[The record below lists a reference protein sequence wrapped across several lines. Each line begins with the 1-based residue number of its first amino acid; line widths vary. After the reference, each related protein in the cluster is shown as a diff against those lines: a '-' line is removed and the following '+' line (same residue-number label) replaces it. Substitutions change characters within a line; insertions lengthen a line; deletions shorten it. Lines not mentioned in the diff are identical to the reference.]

1 MVPFWES
8 SPHHWPIRPNVSL
21 RFSSGS
27 DSQKPVSSAISMTY
41 FMSSSLWPHWALFF
55 IYDEWRGPEID
66 TLPAFTTSPSAAC
79 GGGRGG
85 ALQWRRRMNLVDV
98 AIVVVI
104 GLGIL
109 IGWRKGLIGPLLA
122 EGTFL
127 LSYWIVSTHP
137 GLAAVVPS
145 SVPRPL
151 AVLIL
156 PIALG
161 LVVGFAGRMVFMSF
175 FRLPLT
181 RSLDK
186 ILGAAAN
193 GGLGFVIVYVVLVGL
208 AGAGTVLDP
217 LTKVS
222 SVQPTQVAAMQMLLA
237 ENPQVAGFVPS
248 GELGQLATVAGTHPI
263 GLAQLG
269 QYAQVINYYE
279 RTLRP
284 ALATSQLAPIVL
296 KYGARLPIIGRHVTL
311 PPPR

>member
-1 MVPFWES
+1 
-8 SPHHWPIRPNVSL
+8 
-21 RFSSGS
+21 
-27 DSQKPVSSAISMTY
+27 
-41 FMSSSLWPHWALFF
+41 
-55 IYDEWRGPEID
+55 
-66 TLPAFTTSPSAAC
+66 
-79 GGGRGG
+79 
-85 ALQWRRRMNLVDV
+85 MNLVDI

-104 GLGIL
+104 GLGIV
-109 IGWRKGLIGPLLA
+109 IGWKNGLVGPLLA

-137 GLAAVVPS
+137 GLASLVPS

-151 AVLIL
+151 AMLIL
-156 PIALG
+156 PVALG
-161 LVVGFAGRMVFMSF
+161 LVVGFAGRAVFMSF

-186 ILGAAAN
+186 ILGCAAN
-193 GGLGFVIVYVVLVGL
+193 GGLAFVIVYVVLLGL

-222 SVQPTQVAAMQMLLA
+222 SIQPSQVIAMQMLLA
-237 ENPQVAGFVPS
+237 ANPQVAGFVPA
-248 GELGQLATVAGTHPI
+248 GELGQLAAGAGTRPV

-284 ALATSQLAPIVL
+284 ALATSQLAPVVL
-296 KYGARLPIIGRHVTL
+296 RYGARIPIIGRNVTL
-311 PPPR
+311 PKAP

>member
-1 MVPFWES
+1 MA
-8 SPHHWPIRPNVSL
+8 SP
-21 RFSSGS
+21 
-27 DSQKPVSSAISMTY
+27 
-41 FMSSSLWPHWALFF
+41 
-55 IYDEWRGPEID
+55 
-66 TLPAFTTSPSAAC
+66 
-79 GGGRGG
+79 
-85 ALQWRRRMNLVDV
+85 MNLVDV

-109 IGWRKGLIGPLLA
+109 IGWKNGLIGPLLA

-127 LSYWIVSTHP
+127 FGYWIVSTHP
-137 GLAAVVPS
+137 GLATIVPS

-161 LVVGFAGRMVFMSF
+161 LVVGVVGRMVFMSL

-181 RSLDK
+181 RGLDK

-193 GGLGFVIVYVVLVGL
+193 GGLAFVIAYVVLLGL

-217 LTKVS
+217 LTKAATVRA
-222 SVQPTQVAAMQMLLA
+222 PQVAAMQMLLA

-248 GELGQLATVAGTHPI
+248 GELGQLASVASSRPI
-263 GLAQLG
+263 GVAQLG

-284 ALATSQLAPIVL
+284 ALATSQLAPVVL
-296 KYGARLPIIGRHVTL
+296 RYGARLPIIGRSVTL
-311 PPPR
+311 PKAS

>member
-1 MVPFWES
+1 
-8 SPHHWPIRPNVSL
+8 
-21 RFSSGS
+21 
-27 DSQKPVSSAISMTY
+27 
-41 FMSSSLWPHWALFF
+41 
-55 IYDEWRGPEID
+55 
-66 TLPAFTTSPSAAC
+66 
-79 GGGRGG
+79 
-85 ALQWRRRMNLVDV
+85 MNLVDL

-109 IGWRKGLIGPLLA
+109 VGWKNGLIGPLLA

-127 LSYWIVSTHP
+127 FAYWIVSTHP
-137 GLAAVVPS
+137 SLGSLIPRRVSRLLAT
-145 SVPRPL
+145 L
-151 AVLIL
+151 LL

-181 RSLDK
+181 RTLDK

-193 GGLGFVIVYVVLVGL
+193 GGLAFVIVYVVMLGLVG
-208 AGAGTVLDP
+208 AGNVLDP
-217 LTKVS
+217 LTKVR
-222 SVQPTQVAAMQMLLA
+222 SVQPSQVAAMQMLLA

-248 GELGQLATVAGTHPI
+248 GELGKVATVASTHPI

-284 ALATSQLAPIVL
+284 ALATSQLAPVVL
-296 KYGARLPIIGRHVTL
+296 RYGAPLPIIGRPVTL
-311 PPPR
+311 PKS

>member
-1 MVPFWES
+1 
-8 SPHHWPIRPNVSL
+8 
-21 RFSSGS
+21 
-27 DSQKPVSSAISMTY
+27 
-41 FMSSSLWPHWALFF
+41 
-55 IYDEWRGPEID
+55 
-66 TLPAFTTSPSAAC
+66 
-79 GGGRGG
+79 
-85 ALQWRRRMNLVDV
+85 MNLVDV
-98 AIVVVI
+98 AIVAVI
-104 GLGIL
+104 GLGVL

-137 GLAAVVPS
+137 SLAGLVPS

-151 AVLIL
+151 AVFIL

-161 LVVGFAGRMVFMSF
+161 LIVGFFGRMVFMSL

-181 RSLDK
+181 RSVDK

-193 GGLGFVIVYVVLVGL
+193 GGLAFVIVYVVLVGM

-217 LTKVS
+217 LTTVA
-222 SVQPTQVAAMQMLLA
+222 SVRAPQVAAMQMLLA
-237 ENPQVAGFVPS
+237 ENPPVAGFVPS
-248 GELGQLATVAGTHPI
+248 GELGQLASVASTHPV

-284 ALATSQLAPIVL
+284 ALATSQLAPVVL
-296 KYGARLPIIGRHVTL
+296 RYGAHLPIIGRSVTL
-311 PPPR
+311 PKAS